1 MFKTSITSTPFT
13 SEAANSFFQ
22 NITGSYFGN
31 DCSFL
36 STLRALVAPRIKEDE
51 SVYLTFGST
60 NYDGNTIRNVPAERA
75 VSAICSSYQMNAS
88 GALIVHSFNADQN
101 SNLACMQIVEDKF
114 TSIYPEYHRLDK
126 VKAFY
131 RKSFNVDCYIN
142 PDKKSVIVFVD
153 NLDVKKMHY
162 LQVSILA
169 FMPWY
174 LNQDD
179 GLTEDELALMQSFE
193 QVVNTQTD
201 TTIYAFNKLVSLL
214 LNCNPN
220 TIEMLGCKPEHYFY
234 ISDIGREMIANRKM
248 FLSKRAV
255 HSFGGYANQQLR
267 RLENALARDRLSQA
281 RREEHIL
288 NSMKGAVKSFESRY
302 TIFEN
307 GSIVLYTDESPRE
320 DLDREIF
327 ADIQLKKYPVR
338 EFNSVI
344 NDLTNVIG
352 TYEKLNHRNHK
363 KDDEHLNKHAMH
375 LIRLYLLC
383 LDILEKEDIVTYRG
397 DDLPLLMSIRKGD
410 YQLEDGTYRPE
421 FFEMVSDFEKR
432 LNYAKQNTS
441 LPDTPDMKKVE
452 EFVMSVNRRAIDA

>member
-1 MFKTSITSTPFT
+1 MTIEQIKEMVNGSAYDFLRTNEHLGRKIIFLTLG
-13 SEAANSFFQ
+13 
-22 NITGSYFGN
+22 GSYSYGTN
-31 DCSFL
+31 VETSDVDVRGC
-36 STLRALVAPRIKEDE
+36 ALNSE
-51 SVYLTFGST
+51 SDL
-60 NYDGNTIRNVPAERA
+60 
-75 VSAICSSYQMNAS
+75 
-88 GALIVHSFNADQN
+88 L
-101 SNLACMQIVEDKF
+101 
-114 TSIYPEYHRLDK
+114 
-126 VKAFY
+126 
-131 RKSFNVDCYIN
+131 
-142 PDKKSVIVFVD
+142 
-153 NLDVKKMHY
+153 
-162 LQVSILA
+162 
-169 FMPWY
+169 
-174 LNQDD
+174 
-179 GLTEDELALMQSFE
+179 GLTSFE

-307 GSIVLYTDESPRE
+307 GSTVLYTDESPRE

-441 LPDTPDMKKVE
+441 LPDNPDMKKVE

>member
-1 MFKTSITSTPFT
+1 MTIEQIKEMVNGSAYDFLRTNEHLGRKIIFLTLG
-13 SEAANSFFQ
+13 
-22 NITGSYFGN
+22 GSYSYGTN
-31 DCSFL
+31 VETSDVDVRGC
-36 STLRALVAPRIKEDE
+36 ALNSE
-51 SVYLTFGST
+51 SDL
-60 NYDGNTIRNVPAERA
+60 
-75 VSAICSSYQMNAS
+75 
-88 GALIVHSFNADQN
+88 L
-101 SNLACMQIVEDKF
+101 
-114 TSIYPEYHRLDK
+114 
-126 VKAFY
+126 
-131 RKSFNVDCYIN
+131 
-142 PDKKSVIVFVD
+142 
-153 NLDVKKMHY
+153 
-162 LQVSILA
+162 
-169 FMPWY
+169 
-174 LNQDD
+174 
-179 GLTEDELALMQSFE
+179 GLTSFE

-307 GSIVLYTDESPRE
+307 CSIVLYTDESPRE

-441 LPDTPDMKKVE
+441 LPDNPDMKKVE